1 MPRLARTGK
10 ALEVSG
16 TTRLL
21 RTGIAVACSEA
32 TREMVRE

>member
-16 TTRLL
+16 TMRLL
-21 RTGIAVACSEA
+21 RTKIAVACSEA